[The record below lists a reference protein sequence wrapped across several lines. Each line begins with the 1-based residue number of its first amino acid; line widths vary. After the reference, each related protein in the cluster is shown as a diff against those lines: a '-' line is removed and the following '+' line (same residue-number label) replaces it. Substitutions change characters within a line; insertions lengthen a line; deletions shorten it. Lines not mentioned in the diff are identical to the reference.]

1 MGRMA
6 TRTQRTAITIVTRD
20 GTVERQNRASRQ
32 LLGDRGGERCCDV
45 MTTLGASGDLP
56 CHDGCAARLL
66 EEGLDSPASASV
78 RRGGQQHVLS
88 CLPVGDSVICS
99 LTPGG
104 KAQPAAWQSITE
116 RELSVLEL
124 LAAGETTGSAA
135 RQLGLSTSTVRTHVE
150 KLRLKLGASTQAAV
164 VARGYQLG
172 YLS

>member
-1 MGRMA
+1 MRRYSG
-6 TRTQRTAITIVTRD
+6 QTAVAIVAGD
-20 GTVERQNRASRQ
+20 GTVVRQNRASRQ
-32 LLGDRGGERCCDV
+32 LLGDRGGERCCDA
-45 MTTLGASGDLP
+45 MAALGGSGERP

-66 EEGLDSPASASV
+66 EAGLDSPAAASV
-78 RRGGQQHVLS
+78 RREGQQHLLS
-88 CLPVGDSVICS
+88 CVPIGDNVICS

-104 KAQPAAWQSITE
+104 KAHPAPWQAITE
-116 RELSVLEL
+116 RELAVLEL

-135 RQLGLSTSTVRTHVE
+135 RLLGLSTSTVRTHVE

>member
-1 MGRMA
+1 MA
-6 TRTQRTAITIVTRD
+6 TPGQRTAITIVTRD
-20 GTVERQNRASRQ
+20 GTVDRQNRASRQ

-45 MTTLGASGDLP
+45 
-56 CHDGCAARLL
+56 
-66 EEGLDSPASASV
+66 
-78 RRGGQQHVLS
+78 LS
-88 CLPVGDSVICS
+88 CLPVGDNVICS

-104 KAQPAAWQSITE
+104 KAHPAAWQAITE

-135 RQLGLSTSTVRTHVE
+135 KLLGLRLSTVRTHVE

>member
-1 MGRMA
+1 
-6 TRTQRTAITIVTRD
+6 VTRD
-20 GTVERQNRASRQ
+20 GTVDRQNRASRQ

-45 MTTLGASGDLP
+45 MATLGASGDLP
-56 CHDGCAARLL
+56 CHEGCAAQLL
-66 EEGLDSPASASV
+66 EAGLDSPVAASV
-78 RRGGQQHVLS
+78 RRERQQHLLTCV
-88 CLPVGDSVICS
+88 PAGDTVICS

-124 LAAGETTGSAA
+124 LAAGETTSSAA
-135 RQLGLSTSTVRTHVE
+135 RLLGLSTSTVRTHVE

>member
-1 MGRMA
+1 M
-6 TRTQRTAITIVTRD
+6 TAPETAVLLIAQD
-20 GTVERQNRASRQ
+20 GAICAQNRSAQQ
-32 LLGDRGGERCCDV
+32 LLGRCTGERCRDV
-45 MTTLGASGDLP
+45 LTKLTESARLP
-56 CHDGCAARLL
+56 CTEDCTRQLVAAGIDR
-66 EEGLDSPASASV
+66 PASASF
-78 RRGGQQHVLS
+78 RHGGQRHRLS
-88 CLPVGDSVICS
+88 CVPVGDNVVCS
-99 LTPGG
+99 LTPAGT
-104 KAQPAAWQSITE
+104 ARPAAWQSLTA

>member
-1 MGRMA
+1 MA
-6 TRTQRTAITIVTRD
+6 TTTPRTAVTIVTRD

-32 LLGDRGGERCCDV
+32 LLGDCTGQRCCDI
-45 MTTLGASGDLP
+45 MDGLGVRGERP
-56 CHDGCAARLL
+56 CHAGCAAQLL
-66 EEGLDSPASASV
+66 DEGLDSPAAASV
-78 RRGGQQHVLS
+78 RRDGQQHLLS
-88 CLPVGDSVICS
+88 CLPVGDNVICS

-104 KAQPAAWQSITE
+104 NAQPAAWQAITE

-135 RQLGLSTSTVRTHVE
+135 TLLGLSTSTVRTHVE